1 MSTLKTK
8 LPASLTCICLI
19 LSTLLTNK
27 AQATSNTS
35 TNTNININTNTDTN
49 TNTNKTNSIYQN
61 AKTQLPP
68 DFYALYR
75 IVDRLSRAN
84 EYDSRPWQVVRAGK
98 FDTQAFAKNANLISI
113 YNGVLEQLGGDA
125 SALACM
131 ISHEMAHHKQRHQ
144 VITNV
149 EKAQIIAQVREE
161 AIAQVL
167 NRKRKTSPVAIIG
180 DFVVR
185 RVIGGTIGTVVNG
198 VLDNRNSRRF
208 RKQQKRVNAIVEKKT
223 VELEKN
229 ILKQSRKDEFEADK
243 IAYLA
248 SVKAGFDKQGCLR
261 AMSVLDRT
269 KGVKFNEN
277 HPTIKERIAALKV
290 VMEKSKNESLI
301 AEGKDNLF
309 QTQPLTYNLS
319 ANQTSLRVNSR
330 HGASIGDD
338 IDKMFG
344 S

>member
-1 MSTLKTK
+1 MSALKTK
-8 LPASLTCICLI
+8 LPATLTCLCLI
-19 LSTLLTNK
+19 LSTSLVNQ
-27 AQATSNTS
+27 ARATSKVNRINHS
-35 TNTNININTNTDTN
+35 TNDSVNNINNKTDN
-49 TNTNKTNSIYQN
+49 TNSIYQK

-84 EYDSRPWQVVRAGK
+84 EYDSRPWQIVRSAK
-98 FDTQAFAKNANLISI
+98 FDTQAFAKNANLIPI

-144 VITNV
+144 VITNID
-149 EKAQIIAQVREE
+149 KSGIIAQIREE

-208 RKQQKRVNAIVEKKT
+208 RKHQKRVNSIVEKKT

-248 SVKAGFDKQGCLR
+248 SIKAGFDKQGC
-261 AMSVLDRT
+261 V
-269 KGVKFNEN
+269 
-277 HPTIKERIAALKV
+277 
-290 VMEKSKNESLI
+290 
-301 AEGKDNLF
+301 
-309 QTQPLTYNLS
+309 
-319 ANQTSLRVNSR
+319 
-330 HGASIGDD
+330 
-338 IDKMFG
+338 
-344 S
+344 

>member
-1 MSTLKTK
+1 MSALKTK
-8 LPASLTCICLI
+8 LPATLTCLCLI
-19 LSTLLTNK
+19 LSTSLVNQ
-27 AQATSNTS
+27 ARATSKVNRINHS
-35 TNTNININTNTDTN
+35 TNDSVNNINNKTDN
-49 TNTNKTNSIYQN
+49 TNSIYQK

-84 EYDSRPWQVVRAGK
+84 EYDSRPWQIVRSAK
-98 FDTQAFAKNANLISI
+98 FDTQAFAKNANLIPI

-144 VITNV
+144 VITNID
-149 EKAQIIAQVREE
+149 KSGIIAQIREE

-208 RKQQKRVNAIVEKKT
+208 RKQQKRVNSIVEKKT

-248 SVKAGFDKQGCLR
+248 SIKAGFDKQGCLR

-269 KGVKFNEN
+269 KGVKFDEN
-277 HPTIKERIAALKV
+277 HPTIKERIAALKA
-290 VMEKSKNESLI
+290 VMKKSKNETLI

-338 IDKMFG
+338 IDRMFG

>member
-1 MSTLKTK
+1 MKIQTVEMSALKIK
-8 LPASLTCICLI
+8 LPATLTCLCLI
-19 LSTLLTNK
+19 ISTFLGSK
-27 AQATSNTS
+27 VEATSNINTDS
-35 TNTNININTNTDTN
+35 TNST
-49 TNTNKTNSIYQN
+49 YQN

-84 EYDSRPWQVVRAGK
+84 EYDNRPWQVMRVAK
-98 FDTQAFAKNANLISI
+98 YDTQAFAKNANQIAI

-125 SALACM
+125 SALACI

-144 VITNV
+144 VITNIKKT
-149 EKAQIIAQVREE
+149 EFIAQIREE
-161 AIAQVL
+161 AIAQVF
-167 NRKRKTSPVAIIG
+167 NRKRKTSPVAAVG

-185 RVIGGTIGTVVNG
+185 RVIGGPIGVIVNG
-198 VLDNRNSRRF
+198 VLSNRSDRKF
-208 RKQQKRVNAIVEKKT
+208 RKQQRRINSIVEKKT
-223 VELEKN
+223 AELEKN
-229 ILKQSRKDEFEADK
+229 IVKQSRKDEFEADK
-243 IAYLA
+243 IAYIA
-248 SVKAGFDKQGCLR
+248 SIKAGFDKQGCLR
-261 AMSVLDRT
+261 AMSVLSRT
-269 KGVKFNEN
+269 RGVKFDDN
-277 HPTIKERIAALKV
+277 HPTIKERIAALKA

-301 AEGKDNLF
+301 EEGQENIF

>member
-1 MSTLKTK
+1 MSALTTK
-8 LPASLTCICLI
+8 LSTTLTCLCLV
-19 LSTLLTNK
+19 LSTFPANK
-27 AQATSNTS
+27 VKATSNT
-35 TNTNININTNTDTN
+35 NINTS
-49 TNTNKTNSIYQN
+49 KTNSIYQA

-84 EYDSRPWQVVRAGK
+84 EYDSRPWQIVRTAK
-98 FDTQAFAKNANLISI
+98 YDTQAFAKNANLIPI

-149 EKAQIIAQVREE
+149 EKAEIIAQVREE

-198 VLDNRNSRRF
+198 VLNNRSSRKF
-208 RKQQKRVNAIVEKKT
+208 RKQQKRINSIVEKKT
-223 VELEKN
+223 AELEKN

-243 IAYLA
+243 IAYTA

-261 AMSVLDRT
+261 AMSVLNRT
-269 KGVKFNEN
+269 KGVKFDEN
-277 HPTIKERIAALKV
+277 HPTIKERIAAIKS
-290 VMEKSKNESLI
+290 VMKKSKNESLI
-301 AEGKDNLF
+301 EEGKDNLF

>member
-1 MSTLKTK
+1 MSALKTK
-8 LPASLTCICLI
+8 LPATLTCLCLI
-19 LSTLLTNK
+19 LSTSLLNQ
-27 AQATSNTS
+27 AQATSNANKIDS
-35 TNTNININTNTDTN
+35 STNINNLN
-49 TNTNKTNSIYQN
+49 NKANSIYQT

-75 IVDRLSRAN
+75 IIDRLARAN
-84 EYDSRPWQVVRAGK
+84 EYDSRPWQVVRSAR
-98 FDTQAFAKNANLISI
+98 FDTQAFAKNANLIPI

-149 EKAQIIAQVREE
+149 EKAEIIAQVREE

-198 VLDNRNSRRF
+198 VLNNRSSRKF
-208 RKQQKRVNAIVEKKT
+208 RKQQKRINAIVEKKT
-223 VELEKN
+223 AELDKN
-229 ILKQSRKDEFEADK
+229 ILKQSKKDEFEADK

-269 KGVKFNEN
+269 KGVKFDEN
-277 HPTIKERIAALKV
+277 HPTIKERIAALKA
-290 VMEKSKNESLI
+290 VMQKSKNESLI